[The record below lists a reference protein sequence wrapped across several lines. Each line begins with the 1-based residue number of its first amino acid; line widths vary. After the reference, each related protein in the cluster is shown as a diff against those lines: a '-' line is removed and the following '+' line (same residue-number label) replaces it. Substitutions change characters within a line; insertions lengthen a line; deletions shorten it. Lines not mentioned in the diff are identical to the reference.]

1 VCASKLAGEGK
12 YLYCVKCDATVDLV
26 VVAPAKICVPSVAS
40 ILCARL
46 GFYLQKSRIAYNS
59 WVSLWKQVAVPLL
72 MAQVLT
78 YPEKV
83 SRYNIDKL
91 RSRVM
96 NGMTKHPGANFIIYP
111 DGNKL

>member
-1 VCASKLAGEGK
+1 MLCRKENCQNVEML
-12 YLYCVKCDATVDLV
+12 LV
-26 VVAPAKICVPSVAS
+26 WVS
-40 ILCARL
+40 IFSDYA
-46 GFYLQKSRIAYNS
+46 SRIAYNNY
-59 WVSLWKQVAVPLL
+59 VSFWKQVAVPLL